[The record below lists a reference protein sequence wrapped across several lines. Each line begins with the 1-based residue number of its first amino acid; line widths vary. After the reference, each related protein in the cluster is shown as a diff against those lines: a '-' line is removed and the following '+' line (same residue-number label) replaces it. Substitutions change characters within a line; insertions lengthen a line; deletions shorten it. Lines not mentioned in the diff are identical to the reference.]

1 MRAECMTVN
10 RTKKRVLVLIQAI
23 ACVLVLCFNAS
34 AASNSA
40 SYNSGTRHEQCA
52 SLSDAA
58 KSYYE
63 DYKYEELSSQTAS
76 QLLTTLRLLMTGT
89 HDYRSSYSD
98 CRDRASRTD
107 SEGADGKISL
117 LYTSVS
123 VTRADFGGNT
133 GTWNREHV
141 WPKSLGGFDNSGA
154 GSDMHHIRPSDAS
167 INSKRGNL
175 KFGNVE
181 NGSSAKGSS
190 LVGGMSG
197 GTYSSAYFETLDNVK
212 GDVARICL
220 YVYVRY
226 GGELS
231 KCSSIT
237 NVFQSVDVLL
247 EWCELDPVD
256 EWEMSRNDVVGDIQG
271 NRNVFIDYP
280 EYAWL
285 LFGREV
291 PAKMVTPSGKAAN
304 NTDTNTPPTHDG
316 ECEHEFDAWEDVGE
330 SERMR
335 MCLRCGKV
343 VIEAKV
349 DHKFGEWTVTK
360 EASKTEKGQRE
371 RVCSECGYKETE
383 DIAKIGGC
391 SGSDSATMIVPIVS
405 LICAMGIFIIKK
417 R

>member
-1 MRAECMTVN
+1 MTV
-10 RTKKRVLVLIQAI
+10 RKTTKRVFALVQVI
-23 ACVLVLCFNAS
+23 ACVLALCFNVS

-40 SYNSGTRHEQCA
+40 SYNGGTRHEECG
-52 SLSDAA
+52 SLSAA
-58 KSYYE
+58 AESYYT
-63 DYKYEELSSQTAS
+63 DYTYEVLAAQTSS
-76 QLLTTLRLLMTGT
+76 QLLSTLRQLMTGT

-98 CRDRASRTD
+98 CRDMASRTD

-154 GSDMHHIRPSDAS
+154 GSDLHHIRPSDAS
-167 INSKRGNL
+167 INSRRGNL
-175 KFGNVE
+175 KFGNVVK
-181 NGSSAKGSS
+181 GSDAKGSS

-197 GTYSSAYFETLDNVK
+197 GTYSGAYFETLDNVK

-226 GGELS
+226 GGELP
-231 KCSSIT
+231 KCNSIT

-256 EWEMSRNDVVGDIQG
+256 EWEMSRNNVVEDIQG

-285 LFGREV
+285 IFGRQV
-291 PAKMVTPSGKAAN
+291 PAEMSTPSGKAMQ
-304 NTDTNTPPTHDG
+304 NTDTNTPPTQDG
-316 ECEHEFDAWEDVGE
+316 ECKHEFDEWEDVGE

-335 MCLRCGKV
+335 MCLICGKFE
-343 VIEAKV
+343 IEEKV
-349 DHKFGEWTVTK
+349 EHKFGEWTVIK

-383 DIAKIGGC
+383 DIAKLGGC
-391 SGSDSATMIVPIVS
+391 GSADGATILAPFIS
-405 LICAMGIFIIKK
+405 LICAVGIFTVKK